1 MDNERFSCCQI
12 CVGSNQIMCVAYY
25 LKLAI
30 EKHFWSNKW
39 RCLKASFH
47 RLDNLPVEVKECRI
61 HLIHAQ
67 YIPKGTVTDTND
79 DHKKWDNNQLMI
91 EYKDERNKYANA
103 SAQTSYH
110 QTQIT
115 KHNNPPM
122 DTVGA

>member
-1 MDNERFSCCQI
+1 MDNERLSCCKI

-25 LKLAI
+25 PKLAI

-47 RLDNLPVEVKECRI
+47 GLDNLPIEVKECRI

-67 YIPKGTVTDTND
+67 YIPGIVTDTND
-79 DHKKWDNNQLMI
+79 AHRKWDNNQLMI
-91 EYKDERNKYANA
+91 EYNDERNEDANA
-103 SAQTSYH
+103 SAKTSYH
-110 QTQIT
+110 QIQIT